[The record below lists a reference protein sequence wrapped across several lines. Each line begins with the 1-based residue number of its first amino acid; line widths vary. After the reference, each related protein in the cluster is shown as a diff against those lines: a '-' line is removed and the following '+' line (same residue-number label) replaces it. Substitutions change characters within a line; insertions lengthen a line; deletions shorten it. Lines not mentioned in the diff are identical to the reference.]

1 MRLNSAG
8 RIPFCFFLW
17 TWAGSQRRIEAQSSI
32 SLAVDW
38 FQQFWLSPYR
48 VPSIATATILVIAW
62 LVAAIGG
69 RMIHAAVS
77 DPRQRYSRRQTLRTV
92 IVLLAAAAVIVLW
105 AWKLPH
111 PGTFLGLVG
120 AGLAVALKDP
130 LLAVA
135 GRIAISAG
143 RIYGVGDRIQISQLS
158 GDVIDL
164 GLFYTRMLEIG
175 NWIGGDQP
183 SGRTVQFSNSLVFG
197 SNPVFNYTQDFAYI
211 WDEVQIP
218 ITYDSNIK
226 AMTEILT
233 QVGSEYTK
241 DFLEGAQS
249 QLEDMRRYFLV
260 PSVDLKPTVYIEV
273 TSNWIQLTMRYVV
286 APKQRRAARSF
297 VFEKTFARMQG
308 RKDISVGSST
318 MDLTI
323 HGKPRS
329 SSNEAPGESGDVPPI
344 KAA

>member
-1 MRLNSAG
+1 VS
-8 RIPFCFFLW
+8 
-17 TWAGSQRRIEAQSSI
+17 
-32 SLAVDW
+32 W
-38 FQQFWLSPYR
+38 FQQFWSSPYR
-48 VPSIATATILVIAW
+48 IPAIVTAGILVIAW

-69 RMIHAAVS
+69 RIINRAVD
-77 DPRQRYSRRQTLRTV
+77 DPRQRYSRRQTLRTT
-92 IVLLAAAAVIVLW
+92 IVLLAAAAAVVIW

-130 LLAVA
+130 LLAIA

-143 RIYGVGDRIQISQLS
+143 RIYGIGDRIEINQLT

-164 GLFYTRMLEIG
+164 GLFYTRMMELG

-197 SNPVFNYTQDFAYI
+197 ANPVFNYTQDFAYI

-218 ITYDSNIK
+218 VTYDSNIR
-226 AMTEILT
+226 AMSEILSE
-233 QVGSEYTK
+233 VGNEYTQ
-241 DFLEGAQS
+241 DFLKGAEA
-249 QLEDMRRYFLV
+249 QLEGMRRYFLV

-273 TSNWIQLTMRYVV
+273 TSNWVQLTMRYVV
-286 APKQRRAARSF
+286 APKDRRSARSF
-297 VFEKTFARMQG
+297 IFGKVFERIQG
-308 RKDISVGSST
+308 RKDISIGSST
-318 MDLTI
+318 MDLTV

-329 SSNEAPGESGDVPPI
+329 SSDEEPGEADEMPPI

>member
-1 MRLNSAG
+1 VS
-8 RIPFCFFLW
+8 
-17 TWAGSQRRIEAQSSI
+17 
-32 SLAVDW
+32 W
-38 FQQFWLSPYR
+38 FQQFWSSPYR
-48 VPSIATATILVIAW
+48 IPAIVTAGILVIAW

-69 RMIHAAVS
+69 RIINRAVD
-77 DPRQRYSRRQTLRTV
+77 DPRQRYSRRQTLRTT
-92 IVLLAAAAVIVLW
+92 IVLLAAAAAVVIW

-130 LLAVA
+130 LLAIA

-143 RIYGVGDRIQISQLS
+143 RIYGIGDRIEINQLT

-164 GLFYTRMLEIG
+164 GLFYTRMMELG

-197 SNPVFNYTQDFAYI
+197 ANPVFNYTQDFLKGA
-211 WDEVQIP
+211 EAQ
-218 ITYDSNIK
+218 
-226 AMTEILT
+226 
-233 QVGSEYTK
+233 
-241 DFLEGAQS
+241 LEG
-249 QLEDMRRYFLV
+249 MRRYFLV

-273 TSNWIQLTMRYVV
+273 TSNWVQLTMRYVV
-286 APKQRRAARSF
+286 APKDRRSARSF
-297 VFEKTFARMQG
+297 IFGKVFERIQG
-308 RKDISVGSST
+308 RKDISIGSST
-318 MDLTI
+318 MDLTV

-329 SSNEAPGESGDVPPI
+329 SSDEEPGEADEMPPI